1 MKSTIV
7 LWLALLVAPGAYA
20 LDWEAALNGAHRA
33 PENSARDDSRHP
45 RQTLEFFGLEDGM
58 TVVEI
63 APGGGW
69 YTEVLAPLMKDNGT
83 YYAAHHSLNSP
94 GGYARNSLGKYLQK
108 LAADPD
114 VYGQVQITQ
123 FGGPD
128 LVALAPAGSADL
140 VVGFRNVHSWL
151 RAGTLDA
158 TLSAAFAA
166 LKPGGTLGL
175 VQHSASADIPLE
187 AMKKSGYVPQAYVV
201 AAAKKAGFKLA
212 DSSDINVNIRD
223 TGDHPSGVWS
233 LPPGFR
239 GGDVD
244 KDKFAAIGESNR
256 MTLKFTKPR

>member
-1 MKSTIV
+1 MKSIIG
-7 LWLALLVAPGAYA
+7 LWLAMIVAPGALA
-20 LDWEAALNGAHRA
+20 LDWQAALEGAHRA

-45 RQTLEFFGLEDGM
+45 QQTLEFFGLQDGM

-83 YYAAHHSLNSP
+83 YYAAHHSLNAP
-94 GGYARNSLGKYLQK
+94 GSYYRNSLGKFLQK

-123 FGGPD
+123 LAAPD
-128 LVALAPAGSADL
+128 MVTLAPAGSADL

-151 RAGTLDA
+151 RGDSLGETLN
-158 TLSAAFAA
+158 AAFTA

-175 VQHSASADIPLE
+175 VQHSTTADITVE
-187 AMKKSGYVPQAYVV
+187 VMKKTGYLPQAYIV
-201 AAAKKAGFKLA
+201 AAAEKAGFKLA
-212 DSSDINVNIRD
+212 SSSDINANPKD
-223 TGDHPSGVWS
+223 PGDHPNGVWS

-239 GGDVD
+239 GGDTD
-244 KDKFAAIGESNR
+244 KAMFAAIGESNR
-256 MTLKFTKPR
+256 VTLKFSKPQ